1 MNELNDIAL
10 VVPVVFFPFPSFLP
24 SLLRGGLYV
33 AGRGACDVSADVLI
47 FFSLFNRDGYFLC
60 VRFGLLPVP
69 FRWNVS
75 SEVSSAVIAMPLPP
89 CLY

>member
-47 FFSLFNRDGYFLC
+47 FFFRFSTETDIFFA
-60 VRFGLLPVP
+60 FGLGYCL
-69 FRWNVS
+69 F
-75 SEVSSAVIAMPLPP
+75 PLDGMFHLKFPP
-89 CLY
+89 Q